1 MNRPAASERSIS
13 VVLADDDERFRR
25 LVRSVLEEDGYRVV
39 AEAAEADEVAPAVEA
54 SHPDVVV
61 LDLVMGGADGVE
73 TLRGLRHRHPKLPV
87 LVISSL
93 FDPLVEQKV
102 VSLGARYL
110 EKVEG
115 IEALEQA
122 IDAVVAVDRPA

>member
-1 MNRPAASERSIS
+1 MADDTSIS
-13 VVLADDDERFRR
+13 VVLADDDQRFRS

-39 AEAAEADEVAPAVEA
+39 ADIGEADEVGPAVDA
-54 SHPDVVV
+54 ARPDVVV
-61 LDLVMGGADGVE
+61 LDLIMGGADSIE
-73 TLRGLRHRHPKLPV
+73 TLRDLRERHPRLPV

-93 FDPLVEQKV
+93 FDPLVEQQV
-102 VSLGARYL
+102 LELGARYL

-122 IDAVVAVDRPA
+122 IDAVVSVDRPA